1 MLAGKRLRGLPLR
14 YLRSDSTDDNVPPSG
29 TKSVHR
35 KLASASYL
43 KMISRLVT
51 IDLVVTVITRVHGQI
66 LAEERID
73 PVDLLQPALDI
84 LNQWALK
91 IESSGTAV
99 SLDCILFNVLWLKT
113 LPQYADSDILELG
126 LQLITNAAQF
136 NSLLELKRMAEN
148 PPSPLSETMEKA
160 LKSGRKL
167 TLHQA
172 AKVVTGLANSTEA
185 ANRFFEFLVWF
196 QSRTPDSEKVKG
208 FVTKIVSDF
217 NRGEK
222 AKASTIT
229 ELFASELS
237 RQYQLFKSM
246 RPPRKTG

>member
-14 YLRSDSTDDNVPPSG
+14 YLRSDSTDG
-29 TKSVHR
+29 
-35 KLASASYL
+35 YL

-167 TLHQA
+167 TFHQA

-196 QSRTPDSEKVKG
+196 QSWTPDSEKVKG